1 MASEVVSLCFLAVIG
16 LSSVVAEVGSCL
28 LRDEFVSNSGR
39 VIHLHFDVF
48 LVLHVFYVVFES
60 LWLYRLNAWP
70 IDRSKGG
77 VSRMV

>member
-48 LVLHVFYVVFES
+48 FCFACFVFCF
-60 LWLYRLNAWP
+60 
-70 IDRSKGG
+70 
-77 VSRMV
+77 